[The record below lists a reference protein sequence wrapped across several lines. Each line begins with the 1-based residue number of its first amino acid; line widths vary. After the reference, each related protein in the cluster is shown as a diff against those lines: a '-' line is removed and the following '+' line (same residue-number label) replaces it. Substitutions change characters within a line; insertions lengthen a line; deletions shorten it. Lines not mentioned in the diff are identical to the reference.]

1 MKENKSFSEDEIPI
15 YPLSL
20 FLPEVK
26 GTLQKIYFC
35 RRLSIKLVH
44 YTSEGAYEDH
54 QIQLWLRAERTSL
67 VSILFMNSSL
77 STD

>member
-1 MKENKSFSEDEIPI
+1 MKENNSPTEDEIPI

-26 GTLQKIYFC
+26 GALQQIYFHS
-35 RRLSIKLVH
+35 RHSIKLVH
-44 YTSEGAYEDH
+44 YTSESACEDH
-54 QIQLWLRAERTSL
+54 QIQLWLRAETPL
-67 VSILFMNSSL
+67 VSILFINSSL